1 MKQLVSLEIDDLAIY
16 QDKGIYSF
24 TQDSVILANLANI
37 TPKDRVIDFGCGNG
51 ILTFLSHFKKHA
63 SFSLGIEIQKELFDL
78 CVESSKYNH
87 CDKTISFI
95 NGDVRDINK
104 IVEHESFSVALCN
117 PPYFISSIDSE
128 NSSKSTART
137 DKNDVLND
145 FCKGIAFALKFGG
158 DAYISYKVDRMCD
171 LICTL
176 RKYNLE
182 PKKLFLI
189 YTKLNKDV
197 DLIIVKARKG
207 ASPGLQTASI
217 TIMDSAGKYTSQFM
231 EIIK

>member
-1 MKQLVSLEIDDLAIY
+1 MKQLVSLEIDELAIY
-16 QDKGIYSF
+16 QDKKIYSF

-37 TPKDRVIDFGCGNG
+37 NHKDRVIDLGCGNG

-78 CVESSKYNH
+78 CIESSKYNH
-87 CDKTISFI
+87 CNDTISFI
-95 NGDVRDINK
+95 NGDVRNINNL
-104 IVEHESFSVALCN
+104 VEHENFSIALCN
-117 PPYFISSIDSE
+117 PPYFVSSIDSE
-128 NSSKSTART
+128 ISSKSTART
-137 DKNDVLND
+137 DKDGVLND

-158 DAYISYKVDRMCD
+158 DAYISYKLDRMCD

-176 RKYNLE
+176 RQYNLE

-189 YTKLNKDV
+189 YTKPKKNV
-197 DLIIVKARKG
+197 DLIIIKARKG
-207 ASPGLQTASI
+207 ASPGLQTESI
-217 TIMDSAGKYTSQFM
+217 TIMDSAGNYTPQFL

>member
-1 MKQLVSLEIDDLAIY
+1 MKQLVSLEIGDLAIY

-51 ILTFLSHFKKHA
+51 ILTFLSHFKKDA

-95 NGDVRDINK
+95 NGD
-104 IVEHESFSVALCN
+104 ALCN
-117 PPYFISSIDSE
+117 PPYFISSMDSE

-137 DKNDVLND
+137 DKDDVLND

-189 YTKLNKDV
+189 YTKPNKDV

-207 ASPGLQTASI
+207 ASPGLKTSSI

>member
-1 MKQLVSLEIDDLAIY
+1 M
-16 QDKGIYSF
+16 
-24 TQDSVILANLANI
+24 
-37 TPKDRVIDFGCGNG
+37 
-51 ILTFLSHFKKHA
+51 
-63 SFSLGIEIQKELFDL
+63 
-78 CVESSKYNH
+78 
-87 CDKTISFI
+87 
-95 NGDVRDINK
+95 
-104 IVEHESFSVALCN
+104 
-117 PPYFISSIDSE
+117 DSE

-137 DKNDVLND
+137 DKDDVLND

-158 DAYISYKVDRMCD
+158 DAYISYKADRMCD

-189 YTKLNKDV
+189 YTKPNKDV

-217 TIMDSAGKYTSQFM
+217 TIMDSAGKYTFQFM